1 VGLKLVRGDVDM
13 TATGTVTWLD
23 GDQILA
29 FGHPLFGLGSLS
41 LPMTGASVEA
51 ILPSLDRSLRLATPL
66 SEVGT
71 LVADRSSAVVGRLG
85 PSPRMIPVRLLLSL
99 APGQEKA
106 YAFDVAEDPLLAPLL
121 LYASLNGILA
131 GNERVVGSVT
141 LRLREGSVIKME
153 GQEDVE
159 LDNLFSGSSAPY
171 FATATPASLLYLLM
185 NNDLT
190 PPRVDG
196 VNLILEY
203 HGEPHTARLRRVTLD
218 RYRVRPG
225 DDVEATIVLSPFRG
239 GDVVVRRTIHIPEE
253 TPPGALVLDVGDA
266 TAVSRTE
273 AGDAPPVPKE
283 LPQLVALINRVP
295 RNDHVHVV
303 ASREDTG
310 VILGGARLPNL
321 PPSVATVL
329 SRPRNRGNY
338 STVPRR
344 GIVEERIPVDYEVE
358 GLARVQVEVEA
369 P

>member
-1 VGLKLVRGDVDM
+1 
-13 TATGTVTWLD
+13 
-23 GDQILA
+23 
-29 FGHPLFGLGSLS
+29 
-41 LPMTGASVEA
+41 
-51 ILPSLDRSLRLATPL
+51 
-66 SEVGT
+66 
-71 LVADRSSAVVGRLG
+71 
-85 PSPRMIPVRLLLSL
+85 
-99 APGQEKA
+99 
-106 YAFDVAEDPLLAPLL
+106 
-121 LYASLNGILA
+121 
-131 GNERVVGSVT
+131 
-141 LRLREGSVIKME
+141 
-153 GQEDVE
+153 
-159 LDNLFSGSSAPY
+159 
-171 FATATPASLLYLLM
+171 
-185 NNDLT
+185 
-190 PPRVDG
+190 
-196 VNLILEY
+196 
-203 HGEPHTARLRRVTLD
+203 
-218 RYRVRPG
+218 
-225 DDVEATIVLSPFRG
+225 
-239 GDVVVRRTIHIPEE
+239 
-253 TPPGALVLDVGDA
+253 VLDVGDA